1 MLMFPT
7 APGMITRNLMNI
19 YGYIIKIT
27 LGMLS
32 LFQMQ
37 LYRGTQVELLRMQ
50 TFLRPMN
57 FCFECHI
64 PEVWQI

>member
-19 YGYIIKIT
+19 YEYIIKIT

-37 LYRGTQVELLRMQ
+37 LYQGTQV
-50 TFLRPMN
+50 
-57 FCFECHI
+57 
-64 PEVWQI
+64 